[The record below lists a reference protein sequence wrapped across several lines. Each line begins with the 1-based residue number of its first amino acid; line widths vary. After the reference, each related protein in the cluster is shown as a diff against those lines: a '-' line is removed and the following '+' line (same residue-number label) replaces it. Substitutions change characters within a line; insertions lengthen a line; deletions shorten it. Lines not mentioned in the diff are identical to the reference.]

1 MAANFPGGAAVMRPA
16 SDKVD
21 RRSTRRVLAETGK
34 GPVAAFPSEDSTAT
48 ASLRTRRSC
57 VILNDG
63 AGRDAGGSARR
74 ERLARLLEAQ
84 GVTADLRRVT
94 RGRDLEQTAR
104 DCLDEGY
111 GRLIAAGG
119 DGTIAALAG
128 VVHGAGAELGI
139 LPEGTF
145 NFFARGLGIP
155 EDQEAAVAVLRDGI
169 VREVPIGTVNGRVF
183 LNNASLGVYP
193 EILREREGMYRR
205 WGRSRLAAY
214 GSVFSV
220 LAGRQRPLDLAIRID
235 GAEVHLRTALAFVCN
250 SAYQLRQ
257 FGVDGS
263 EAVERGEF
271 VLLTSRNESRFA
283 MLRAA
288 LRLALRRP
296 RKAEDFDLRTGREIA
311 IRPARRRNLLAL
323 DGERQAL
330 ASPLQIRHAARP
342 LRVIVPREASG

>member
-1 MAANFPGGAAVMRPA
+1 MTRPVQDLGAAPSMAPA
-16 SDKVD
+16 APQLLGQDGRRQVHFSSRSRREPIKPNAD
-21 RRSTRRVLAETGK
+21 R
-34 GPVAAFPSEDSTAT
+34 TAP
-48 ASLRTRRSC
+48 RSC

-63 AGRDAGGSARR
+63 AGKDAGGSARF
-74 ERLARLLEAQ
+74 ERLERLLKAQ
-84 GVTADLRRVT
+84 GVRADLRRVT
-94 RGRDLEQTAR
+94 RGSDLVQAAR
-104 DCLDEGY
+104 ECLDDGY

-155 EDQEAAVAVLRDGI
+155 EEPEDAVAALRDGVI
-169 VREVPIGTVNGRVF
+169 REVPIGTVNGRVF

-193 EILREREGMYRR
+193 AILREREGMYRR

-214 GSVFSV
+214 SSVLSV

-235 GAEVHLRTALAFVCN
+235 GAELHLRTALAFVCN

-263 EAVERGEF
+263 EAIERGEF
-271 VLLTSRNESRFA
+271 VLLTSRNESRIA

-296 RKAEDFDLRTGREIA
+296 RKAEDFDLRTGREIV
-311 IRPARRRNLLAL
+311 IRPARHRNLLAL

-330 ASPLQIRHAARP
+330 ASPLQIRHAVRT
-342 LRVIVPREASG
+342 LRVIVPSGNGG